1 MPAYVEELA
10 LLQPRFQPNMLE
22 YVAVIF
28 AFLFALALAG
38 LLLSLPK
45 VLSPKKPNEEKSKP
59 FECGKEPFS
68 LPGAQAP
75 VHFYIVAMLFI
86 VFDVEL
92 VFLFPWAVVFRKL
105 GILGLTEMAVFLGFV
120 VLGYFYV
127 IKKRALEW
135 E

>member
-1 MPAYVEELA
+1 
-10 LLQPRFQPNMLE
+10 MLE

-28 AFLFALALAG
+28 AFIFALVIAV
-38 LLLSLPK
+38 LLMTLPK
-45 VLSPKKPNEEKSKP
+45 VLSPKAPSHAKSKP

-68 LPGAQAP
+68 LPHGKVP

-92 VFLFPWAVVFRKL
+92 VFLFPWAVTFRET
-105 GILGLTEMAVFLGFV
+105 GLFGLVEMAVFLGLV
-120 VLGYFYV
+120 VLGFCYAW
-127 IKKRALEW
+127 KKGALEW

>member
-1 MPAYVEELA
+1 
-10 LLQPRFQPNMLE
+10 MLE
-22 YVAVIF
+22 YLAVLF

-38 LLLSLPK
+38 LLLTLPK
-45 VLSPKKPNEEKSKP
+45 FLSPKFPSAAKSKP
-59 FECGKEPFS
+59 FECGKEPFA
-68 LPGAQAP
+68 LPGGNMP

-92 VFLFPWAVVFRKL
+92 VFLFPWAVMFRQL
-105 GILGLTEMAVFLGFV
+105 GLFGLTEMAVFMGFV
-120 VLGYFYV
+120 VLGFFYV